1 MVWTI
6 VGIICF
12 IFGCIVLFSDKD
24 NSDIPG
30 LVIIFISSM
39 IACTGIVSMINK
51 NKSPIPNE
59 KNDYIEKVVTL
70 DNNKDTI
77 IVKVKREG
85 NAEITVK
92 LYDKDIV
99 LKVQVTPD
107 KTIFTNGDDFVFFP
121 LDTPDEPVEIL
132 PPPDIRGGDK

>member
-1 MVWTI
+1 MKKLI
-6 VGIICF
+6 LILSIILIPLQACAF
-12 IFGCIVLFSDKD
+12 EDYIFTSDSPVKSVSS
-24 NSDIPG
+24 SDE
-30 LVIIFISSM
+30 S
-39 IACTGIVSMINK
+39 IVSV
-51 NKSPIPNE
+51 SPFFTI
-59 KNDYIEKVVTL
+59 

-77 IVKVKREG
+77 IVKVKKEG

-92 LYDKDIV
+92 LYDKDVV
-99 LKVQVTPD
+99 LKVQATPD